1 MQNLTS
7 KENILKKIRKALI
20 NKAANPFP
28 KIDLESSIYHVSEDL
43 PEVRFATELKN
54 ASGQFVYCESEQNLI
69 QNIQDLINKKGLRH
83 IFCWE
88 SNIQSILKENDI
100 KITEDEKNINQIDVA
115 ITLCECLIARTGS
128 IWVSSRQQAGRRLT
142 IYTPIHIV
150 IGYASQLVNDIGEGI
165 EKMKIKYGTNLPSM
179 ISLVTGPS
187 RTADI
192 EKTLVMGA
200 HGPKELY
207 VFYVDDL
214 Q

>member
-7 KENILKKIRKALI
+7 KENILKRIRKALI
-20 NKAANPFP
+20 KKAANPFP
-28 KIDLESSIYHVSEDL
+28 KIDLESSIYRVSEEL

-54 ASGQFVYCESEQNLI
+54 ANGQFIYCESEQNLI
-69 QNIQDLINKKGLRH
+69 QSIQDLISKKGIRH
-83 IFCWE
+83 IYCWE
-88 SNIQSILKENDI
+88 NNIQRILKENGI
-100 KITEDEKNINQIDVA
+100 IISEDEKNLNHIEVA
-115 ITLCECLIARTGS
+115 ITLCECLISRTGS
-128 IWVSSRQQAGRRLT
+128 IFVSSRQDAGRRLT
-142 IYTPIHIV
+142 IYAPIHIV

-165 EKMKIKYGTNLPSM
+165 EKMKIKYSNNLPSM
-179 ISLVTGPS
+179 ISLITGPS

-192 EKTLVMGA
+192 EKTLVLGA